1 MNNFLATGGDGFTVF
16 NEGTNSLGGA
26 QDIDALIAYFTAA
39 GTTRHRGAATG
50 PDRRA
55 GGLAGTTRE
64 LGSSDVPWAPELFS
78 APALQ
83 RVLDRYDSDHMRSVP
98 FFDGLMAGEIDA
110 LLGSFAGVPELHHP
124 VRGRIRGESA
134 FRQFVADMTAWMT
147 QHRIEVEHV
156 NFLLTDPRGFEEVV
170 LHLDGDSAEGGR
182 ISLPVGLA
190 ADHDQ
195 DAHGE
200 RIIEMRLYFSP
211 WPLTGHHAT
220 RLPLLQPDV
229 SLALPDVVEDYQRGL
244 ASGGVRV
251 ERCTV
256 TDDGRACALE
266 YNVVARDGQDVPP
279 SAGLAVHVYGDGGQL
294 ADVRVYGDSEPAA
307 R

>member
-1 MNNFLATGGDGFTVF
+1 
-16 NEGTNSLGGA
+16 
-26 QDIDALIAYFTAA
+26 
-39 GTTRHRGAATG
+39 
-50 PDRRA
+50 
-55 GGLAGTTRE
+55 
-64 LGSSDVPWAPELFS
+64 VPWAPELFS

-83 RVLDRYDSDHMRSVP
+83 RVLDRYDRDHMRSVP

-124 VRGRIRGESA
+124 VRGRIRGEPA

-156 NFLLTDPRGFEEVV
+156 SFLLTDPRGFEEVV
-170 LHLDGDSAEGGR
+170 LHLDGDAGR
-182 ISLPVGLA
+182 INLPVALA
-190 ADHDQ
+190 ADHAQ
-195 DAHGE
+195 DTDGE

-220 RLPLLQPDV
+220 RLPLLQPDAA
-229 SLALPDVVEDYQRGL
+229 LALPDVVEEYQRGL
-244 ASGGVRV
+244 AARGVQL

-256 TDDGRACALE
+256 TDNGRACALE

-279 SAGLAVHVYGDGGQL
+279 SAGLAIHAYGDGGEL
-294 ADVRVYGDSEPAA
+294 AAVRVYDDSEPTAPEERA
-307 R
+307 GSRGLL